1 MTIYIYVKYICNC
14 IYIYVMKYICIY
26 IDIDTDSWVYR
37 PFRLVGL
44 RAVLRFQLG
53 GFSFKYQVC
62 FSVL

>member
-1 MTIYIYVKYICNC
+1 MTIYICNEIYV
-14 IYIYVMKYICIY
+14 YIYNYID

>member
-1 MTIYIYVKYICNC
+1 MYIYIYNYID
-14 IYIYVMKYICIY
+14 